1 MDKNSPNVLKLT
13 FLGKAGVAEVIE
25 SIQRLE
31 TTAGIPFA
39 VNMSQTEDS
48 AMTQIFN
55 DTGDNQKLVAKL
67 EEVFPENDFTLFR
80 DYDEQESSLHV
91 HVVINEFNSK

>member
-13 FLGKAGVAEVIE
+13 FLGKAGVREVIE

-31 TTAGIPFA
+31 TSAGVPFA
-39 VNMSQTEDS
+39 INMSQTEDS

-55 DTGDNQKLVAKL
+55 DVGDNQKLVAKL
-67 EEVFPENDFTLFR
+67 EEVFPENNFTLFHN
-80 DYDEQESSLHV
+80 YDEQVDSLHV
-91 HVVINEFNSK
+91 HVVIGGFKNS